1 MTVHV
6 VMGIER
12 GCELNDANGAS
23 TRGALQQNVG
33 IHESPAAR
41 SATGILLVDFF
52 QQPVFWPVV
61 ERRRINYLASWAFF
75 QGLSFLKSP
84 AHAISEPPGIN

>member
-1 MTVHV
+1 MLSTTVHV

-12 GCELNDANGAS
+12 GCKLNDANGAS

-41 SATGILLVDFF
+41 SAAGI
-52 QQPVFWPVV
+52 VFGEFLPATSILA
-61 ERRRINYLASWAFF
+61 RRGAS
-75 QGLSFLKSP
+75 Q
-84 AHAISEPPGIN
+84 N